1 MINCNDMVILENNFG
16 RKLYTQKVLKDRM
29 IWQYLHRDKS
39 KDKFNNIEIDEYRED
54 NFLLMGKIIH
64 G

>member
-1 MINCNDMVILENNFG
+1 MINCNDMVMLENNFG

-39 KDKFNNIEIDEYRED
+39 KDKFNNIEIDEYREE

>member
-1 MINCNDMVILENNFG
+1 MINCNDMLVLENNFG

>member
-1 MINCNDMVILENNFG
+1 MINCNDMLVLENKFG
-16 RKLYTQKVLKDRM
+16 RKLYTQRFLKDRM

-39 KDKFNNIEIDEYRED
+39 KDKFNNIELDECRED
-54 NFLLMGKIIH
+54 NFLLKVKIIH

>member
-1 MINCNDMVILENNFG
+1 MLVLENKFG
-16 RKLYTQKVLKDRM
+16 RKLYTQKFLKDRM

>member
-1 MINCNDMVILENNFG
+1 MISCDDMLVLENNFG
-16 RKLYTQKVLKDRM
+16 RKLYTQKFLKDRM

>member
-1 MINCNDMVILENNFG
+1 MLVLENKFG

>member
-1 MINCNDMVILENNFG
+1 MINCNDMVMLENNFG
-16 RKLYTQKVLKDRM
+16 RKLYTQKFLKDRM

>member
-16 RKLYTQKVLKDRM
+16 RKLYTQKFLKDRM

>member
-1 MINCNDMVILENNFG
+1 MINCNDMLVLENKFG
-16 RKLYTQKVLKDRM
+16 RKLYTQKFLKDRM

-39 KDKFNNIEIDEYRED
+39 KDKFNNIEIDECHED
-54 NFLLMGKIIH
+54 NFLLKVKIIH